1 MKICIEFTPDEIL
14 RASKAGMLEA
24 LFEVT
29 KSETERN
36 REQGAQKT
44 DPEELPWADNPKT
57 EPAAESEN
65 EPEEI
70 SLEEVRAAFV
80 AKNSKANAPKL
91 RAILAKFKVKKV
103 TDLDPADYPEA
114 LKELEAI

>member
-1 MKICIEFTPDEIL
+1 MEILIKFTPDEIL
-14 RASKAGMLEA
+14 RASNAGMLEA
-24 LFEVT
+24 LFEVA
-29 KSETERN
+29 KSETERI
-36 REQGAQKT
+36 REQKTQKVDQT
-44 DPEELPWADNPKT
+44 KT
-57 EPAAESEN
+57 EKPTQEESP
-65 EPEEI
+65 EPEAEPVET

-91 RAILAKFKVKKV
+91 RAILAKFNVKKV